1 MVKKE
6 TEAMKRVRI
15 LLRVSSH
22 QQLEAD
28 GDLKVQR
35 QIILDFIYQHKDWKF
50 DGKEYFTL
58 FYVAVH
64 IWRNGDYMRNIQE
77 KICTLIL
84 AVLAGGAI
92 GIGGCVF
99 LSLDDKVIG
108 ALIFTIG
115 LYAICLHGLNLYT
128 GKVGYLVN
136 QPLPYCLDLVI
147 IWVGNLAGTF
157 LAAVG
162 MQATRIASISEKAA
176 EMCKIKLN
184 DSLMSVFVLGIFCGF
199 LMFVAVDGYRST
211 KNPVIL
217 FMGVTMKIL

>member
-1 MVKKE
+1 
-6 TEAMKRVRI
+6 
-15 LLRVSSH
+15 
-22 QQLEAD
+22 
-28 GDLKVQR
+28 
-35 QIILDFIYQHKDWKF
+35 
-50 DGKEYFTL
+50 
-58 FYVAVH
+58 
-64 IWRNGDYMRNIQE
+64 MRNIQE

-108 ALIFTIG
+108 ALIYTIG

-217 FMGVTMKIL
+217 FMGVAAFILCGFEHCIADMFYFSIAKMWSREAFLCILVITLGNSLGGIFIPLAKKLQ

>member
-1 MVKKE
+1 
-6 TEAMKRVRI
+6 
-15 LLRVSSH
+15 
-22 QQLEAD
+22 
-28 GDLKVQR
+28 
-35 QIILDFIYQHKDWKF
+35 
-50 DGKEYFTL
+50 
-58 FYVAVH
+58 
-64 IWRNGDYMRNIQE
+64 MRNIQE

-108 ALIFTIG
+108 ALMFTIG
-115 LYAICLHGLNLYT
+115 LYTICLHGLNLYT

-157 LAAVG
+157 LAALG
-162 MQATRIASISEKAA
+162 IQATRIAPISEKAA
-176 EMCKIKLN
+176 EMCKIKLS

-217 FMGVTMKIL
+217 FMGVAAFILCGFEHCIADMFYFSIANMWSQEAFLCILVITLGNSLGGLFIPLVKRLQE